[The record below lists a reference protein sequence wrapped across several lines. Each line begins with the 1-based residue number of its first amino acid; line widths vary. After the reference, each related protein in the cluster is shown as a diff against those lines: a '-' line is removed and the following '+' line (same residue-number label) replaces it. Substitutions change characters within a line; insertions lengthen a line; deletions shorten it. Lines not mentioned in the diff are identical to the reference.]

1 MINIPLTW
9 PIPSEY
15 KDIESQRWYDFLHQ
29 QFASHKDPSKLALG
43 ILSMQHLARD
53 NSRTPMQWTPD
64 LPNARFTGEHVKP
77 WMRVNDGAATKERIN
92 VACQEGVEGSVLEF
106 WKRML
111 RMRAE
116 RKEVFVFGEMEL
128 LEQERNN
135 EKVMA
140 FVKKSLSG
148 DLVALV
154 LCNFTGETQP
164 LPHYEMAGEREVL
177 VCSVEE
183 PQENVLMPWE
193 GRVVLIKS
201 KK

>member
-106 WKRML
+106 L
-111 RMRAE
+111 EEDVADAGGEE
-116 RKEVFVFGEMEL
+116 RGVCVW
-128 LEQERNN
+128 
-135 EKVMA
+135 
-140 FVKKSLSG
+140 G
-148 DLVALV
+148 DGVV
-154 LCNFTGETQP
+154 G
-164 LPHYEMAGEREVL
+164 AGEE
-177 VCSVEE
+177 
-183 PQENVLMPWE
+183 
-193 GRVVLIKS
+193 
-201 KK
+201 

>member
-1 MINIPLTW
+1 
-9 PIPSEY
+9 
-15 KDIESQRWYDFLHQ
+15 
-29 QFASHKDPSKLALG
+29 
-43 ILSMQHLARD
+43 
-53 NSRTPMQWTPD
+53 
-64 LPNARFTGEHVKP
+64 
-77 WMRVNDGAATKERIN
+77 
-92 VACQEGVEGSVLEF
+92 
-106 WKRML
+106 
-111 RMRAE
+111 
-116 RKEVFVFGEMEL
+116 VFVFGEMEL